1 MPYETINIEL
11 PTDEAVK
18 LFRLCSENRI
28 TVDELV
34 DQFLHWCIAEPD
46 AMKEWFEKNKHLL
59 KARKIKRHL
68 NMPEI
73 TEEELVEHIEDDNF
87 LNVYGNP
94 VIIRGKDDHPD
105 CVLMSIEYYERI
117 TGDKVC
123 IAMEK

>member
-34 DQFLHWCIAEPD
+34 DQFLRWCIANPD
-46 AMKEWFEKNKHLL
+46 EMREWFEKNKHLL
-59 KARKIKRHL
+59 KTRKIKRNL

-73 TEEELVEHIEDDNF
+73 TEDELVAHIEDDNF
-87 LNVYGNP
+87 LNLYGNP
-94 VIIRGKDDHPD
+94 VIIRGKDGHPD
-105 CVLMSIEYYERI
+105 CVLMSIEYYERM
-117 TGDKVC
+117 TGVSVS
-123 IAMEK
+123 IPMEK